1 MSFAP
6 PGPLQKQ
13 GEYKNGKLGEKHEFG
28 AWKIT
33 IVPAPSQT
41 VTPDAL
47 AKPKGPIVKV
57 VVAASL
63 REIVNTYDDVIAAE
77 FLGEGGV
84 VVTLALAQTPEG
96 QLALTPQGA

>member
-1 MSFAP
+1 MAFAP
-6 PGPLQKQ
+6 QEPLQKT
-13 GEYKNGKLGEKHEFG
+13 GNGKLGEKSEYG

-33 IVPAPSQT
+33 IVPDGAKAPT
-41 VTPDAL
+41 I
-47 AKPKGPIVKV
+47 KI

-84 VVTLALAQTPEG
+84 VVTLALAQSAEG
-96 QLALTPQGA
+96 NLTLSPKEVAV